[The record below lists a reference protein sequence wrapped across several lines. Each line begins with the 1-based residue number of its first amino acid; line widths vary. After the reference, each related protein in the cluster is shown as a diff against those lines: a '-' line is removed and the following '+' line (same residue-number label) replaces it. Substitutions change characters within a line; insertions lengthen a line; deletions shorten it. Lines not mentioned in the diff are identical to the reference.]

1 MLVHLR
7 MRVATREERGTIML
21 TVRKSKERGHANHGW
36 LDSHHSFSFADYY
49 DPSHMGY
56 RSLRVINEDHI
67 AEGRGF
73 GAHPHR
79 DMEILTY
86 VLEGKLAHKD
96 SMGHVEVLGPNEI
109 QRMSAGSGVVHSEFN
124 GSETEPV
131 HLLQIWI
138 EPKSRGTAPSYEQFK
153 FDAAEKLDRFR
164 VLAAKSDSKPA
175 TGVATLNQD
184 ASVAVAELTPGKRL
198 NYTLGNGRH
207 AWLQVIRGE
216 VKVNGTTLSSGDAV
230 AADEE
235 PTLEIT
241 AQGAANSEVLLFDL
255 A

>member
-1 MLVHLR
+1 
-7 MRVATREERGTIML
+7 ML

-36 LDSHHSFSFADYY
+36 LDSYHSFSFADYH

-56 RSLRVINEDHI
+56 RSLRVINEDRI

-86 VLEGKLAHKD
+86 VLQGKLAHKD

-109 QRMSAGSGVVHSEFN
+109 QKMSAGSGVVHSEFN
-124 GSETEPV
+124 GSESEPV

-138 EPKSRGTAPSYEQFK
+138 EPKSRGTAPAYEQFK
-153 FDAAEKLDRFR
+153 FDATEKLNRFKL
-164 VLAAKSDSKPA
+164 LAASKSDSGAQPGE
-175 TGVATLNQD
+175 GVATINQD
-184 ASVAVAELTPGKRL
+184 ASVAVAELTPGESL
-198 NYTLGNGRH
+198 NYTLGDRRH

>member
-1 MLVHLR
+1 M
-7 MRVATREERGTIML
+7 IML

-36 LDSHHSFSFADYY
+36 LDSYHSFSFADYY

-109 QRMSAGSGVVHSEFN
+109 QKMSAGSGVVHSEFN
-124 GSETEPV
+124 GSGTEPV

-138 EPKSRGTAPSYEQFK
+138 EPKSRGTTPAYEQFK

-164 VLAAKSDSKPA
+164 VLASSEPDSKTA
-175 TGVATLNQD
+175 ERVATINQD
-184 ASVAVAELTPGKRL
+184 ASLAVAELTPGKSL
-198 NYTLGNGRH
+198 SYKLGNRRH

-216 VKVNGTTLSSGDAV
+216 VKVNGTPLASGDAV

>member
-1 MLVHLR
+1 
-7 MRVATREERGTIML
+7 ML
-21 TVRKSKERGHANHGW
+21 TVRKSNERGHADHGW
-36 LDSHHSFSFADYY
+36 LNTHHSFSFADYH

-56 RSLRVINEDHI
+56 RSLRVINEDWI

-96 SMGHVEVLGPNEI
+96 SMGHIELLGPNEI
-109 QRMSAGSGVVHSEFN
+109 QKMSAGSGVVHSEFN

-138 EPKSRGTAPSYEQFK
+138 EPKSRGTAPAYEQLK
-153 FDAAEKLDRFR
+153 FDATEKLDRFR
-164 VLAAKSDSKPA
+164 LLASSKPA
-175 TGVATLNQD
+175 EGAATINQD
-184 ASVAVAELTPGKRL
+184 ASVAVAELTPGKSLSYKLENR
-198 NYTLGNGRH
+198 RH

-235 PTLEIT
+235 PALEIT
-241 AQGAANSEVLLFDL
+241 AQGSANSEVLLFDL